1 MCSQTNILS
10 QCLANPNKSRIFAPT
25 EPATLPE
32 VQRTRAGR
40 FFIRKCFNNAKD
52 KTPVPMSVPPRLF
65 RCSGHRGGFLCCFN
79 VYLNPNY
86 LKKM

>member
-1 MCSQTNILS
+1 MSSSFQKGWLF
-10 QCLANPNKSRIFAPT
+10 QRKVVPLQQQNPPSLFTMLKS
-25 EPATLPE
+25 
-32 VQRTRAGR
+32 AGR

-65 RCSGHRGGFLCCFN
+65 RCSGHRGGFICCFN